1 MTTYPR
7 TRRRPPTDRRGR
19 PLGAYIEW
27 ERATLHDTRLAVAED
42 DVAQAQ
48 ARTLVRAG
56 MVAYENRAG
65 LIRDVGWAREDR
77 DAGRVYSRRAP
88 R

>member
-27 ERATLHDTRLAVAED
+27 QRATLHDTRLEVTED
-42 DVAQAQ
+42 DGAQAQ
-48 ARTLVRAG
+48 ARALIGAG
-56 MVAYENRAG
+56 MAGYENRAG
-65 LIRDVGWAREDR
+65 LIRNVGWPRKAR
-77 DAGRVYSRRAP
+77 DAGRVFTRRA